1 MSVNSKMT
9 ALADEIRELSGA
21 SEALGLDA
29 MANHISET
37 NTEVATQA
45 DLIAQ
50 IQVAVNS
57 LPEVSSGNVETCI
70 VTLNGRCPLDTG
82 KVFYTNGSSSIQE
95 ISFPDFNKSISI
107 TVIKNSIIVTYQIA
121 TYESGNAIALNAGT
135 DGEAYFIF
143 GDTTITSG

>member
-9 ALADEIRELSGA
+9 ALADEIRELSGT

-70 VTLNGRCPLDTG
+70 VTLNGECPVRDIE

-95 ISFPDFNKSISI
+95 ISFPNFNEDTSI
-107 TVIKNSIIVTYQIA
+107 TVTKNSIIF
-121 TYESGNAIALNAGT
+121 TYEVSTFSSGSAIALNKGLQK
-135 DGEAYFIF
+135 AYFIF
-143 GDTTITSG
+143 GDTTITSV